1 MILQFRID
9 IGKHEPRKS
18 SKSGWGIILG
28 IGSANE
34 AQRYN
39 VTSSLIGWAHTRNDP
54 KSLPLNSQTTPH
66 SPLYAMIKYCQVS
79 NIRRTLVG
87 N

>member
-9 IGKHEPRKS
+9 IGKHEPRES
-18 SKSGWGIILG
+18 SKSGSGIILG

-34 AQRYN
+34 GRCYN
-39 VTSSLIGWAHTRNDP
+39 VTSSLIGWAHTQNNP
-54 KSLPLNSQTTPH
+54 PSLPLNSQTTPH
-66 SPLYAMIKYCQVS
+66 SPLYDMIKYRQVS